1 MSEQQQLSLLLP
13 PQPAPRGLPLRLRP
27 QPERQ
32 QEQPERQQEQPVRT
46 LEQQALRVLPVLRAV
61 QHREVARVLVEVVA
75 QRPAA
80 GQR

>member
-1 MSEQQQLSLLLP
+1 M
-13 PQPAPRGLPLRLRP
+13 RP
-27 QPERQ
+27 
-32 QEQPERQQEQPVRT
+32 

>member
-13 PQPAPRGLPLRLRP
+13 PQPAPRGLPLRLR
-27 QPERQ
+27 Q
-32 QEQPERQQEQPVRT
+32 QPERQQEQPVRP